1 MKKFLKIFMIV
12 VIILFAAIIAIPL
25 VFKSQIM
32 KKVKAEVN
40 KSINA
45 KVEWNDVSISLL
57 SGFPDLKV
65 SLKDLS
71 VVGINNFGGDTL
83 VAFDEFTLKLDLIS
97 VFSNSIKI
105 KSIFLDRPVLNAIT
119 LKDGSVNYDITIPD
133 TVAVAE
139 EVPADTSSMAMVIKL
154 KKFEV
159 RDGRI
164 YYKDFE
170 GNMSASLEGFNF
182 LLSGD
187 MSEDFTD
194 LNITSTT
201 SSFGFIMDGMKY
213 INNAR
218 LDCNSLIK
226 ADLVK
231 FIFTFGKTDMKLND
245 LTMGMEGTFGMPNDT
260 DMDFDIRFFSR
271 ETAFKTLLS
280 MVPAIYSKDFAGLKT
295 SGTLSLEGT
304 VKGVMNDTQMPK
316 VDIALLV
323 KDGYF
328 AYPDLP
334 KSVEN
339 VNIDVKIFYDG
350 VVEDNTKV
358 DVNKF
363 HLEVAGNPFDMQL
376 HIITPMSDM
385 QMNGLFKGRID
396 LSSLSDVVPMDD
408 AMMSGTINADINF
421 MGKMSDIDNE
431 NYDAFKA
438 EGLLEVMNVKVSGKD
453 LPMPVTIEKTNMYFS
468 PQFVNLTAF
477 DAKLGNSDIHMNGKL
492 ENFIPYVFKNETIKG
507 SLNFSS
513 DYLDLNELMADTT
526 SDEEA
531 VTADTSVL
539 TVVEVP
545 KNIDFVMQ
553 TDLKKVLYDNL
564 SIDNILGKLIVKDGK
579 VMMEKL
585 SMNMLEGSMLISGEY
600 NTQDMKTPMVDLNM
614 SIKNIDIP
622 SSYIAF
628 NTVQKLAPIA
638 ENMRGKIS
646 TDLIFTSNIDSAMSP
661 VYNSIVG
668 YGLLVTKEVQ
678 ITNSETFAKIAGVL
692 KNDKFKDVI
701 IQDINA
707 SFEIKN
713 GRVFVKP
720 FDTKLG
726 PAKANIGGDQG
737 LDQTMN
743 YVMALAIPRN
753 EFGGGAN
760 DVYQG
765 LLSQASSKG
774 INIKASDD
782 VNVQLKITGT
792 FSDPKI
798 GLDVKESMAKSKAEV
813 KDAVQAKVKEEV
825 AKVKEEVKAKAGAEI
840 DKIMKDAE
848 KQAENVRTTAKEAG
862 DKLVKEAKIQG
873 DNLVKQAGSNPVKK
887 LAAQKTSAEL
897 VKKANKNAE
906 TLNKEAD
913 IKANAILEEARK
925 KADILKAE

>member
-1 MKKFLKIFMIV
+1 
-12 VIILFAAIIAIPL
+12 
-25 VFKSQIM
+25 
-32 KKVKAEVN
+32 
-40 KSINA
+40 
-45 KVEWNDVSISLL
+45 
-57 SGFPDLKV
+57 
-65 SLKDLS
+65 
-71 VVGINNFGGDTL
+71 
-83 VAFDEFTLKLDLIS
+83 
-97 VFSNSIKI
+97 
-105 KSIFLDRPVLNAIT
+105 
-119 LKDGSVNYDITIPD
+119 
-133 TVAVAE
+133 
-139 EVPADTSSMAMVIKL
+139 MAMVIKL